1 MEVATMEKKNHRKE
15 VDLFLFDLDGTL
27 SDSRKDLV
35 TAINKT
41 LVSLGYS
48 ELPEDTVITLVG
60 KGVSKLLSDFSGDAS
75 AKFETFRV
83 YMEQLDKHLLDTTKP
98 FPGVLETLSSIT
110 KKKAVVTNKLSAMAE
125 RVVAGLGIADMID
138 FIVGADTAR
147 SMKPNP
153 EPIIF
158 ALKQFGIEPSRTVM
172 VGDTIDD
179 IKAAK
184 AAGVIPC
191 GVTYGFGTRQDLADA
206 GAEIIIENISEL
218 PAHFQ

>member
-1 MEVATMEKKNHRKE
+1 MEKKNHRKE

-27 SDSRKDLV
+27 SDSKKDLV

-41 LVSLGYS
+41 LVTLGFP
-48 ELPEDTVITLVG
+48 ELPEETIITLVG
-60 KGVSKLLSDFSGDAS
+60 KGVSKLLANFSGDPS
-75 AKFETFRV
+75 AKFETYRV

-125 RVVAGLGIADMID
+125 RVVIGLGIADEID
-138 FIVGADTAR
+138 FIVGADTAQ

-158 ALKQFGIEPSRTVM
+158 ALKQFGVEPSRTVM

-179 IKAAK
+179 IAAAK

>member
-1 MEVATMEKKNHRKE
+1 MEKKNHRKE

-27 SDSRKDLV
+27 SDSKKDLV

-41 LVSLGYS
+41 LASMGFP
-48 ELPEDTVITLVG
+48 ELPEETIIELVG
-60 KGVSKLLSDFSGDAS
+60 KGVSKLLSNFSGDPS
-75 AKFETFRV
+75 TKFETYRV

-125 RVVAGLGIADMID
+125 RVVVGLGIADKID
-138 FIVGADTAR
+138 FIVGADTAQ

-158 ALKQFGIEPSRTVM
+158 ALKQFGVEPSRTVM

-179 IKAAK
+179 ITAAK